1 MKALFLGIALLAI
14 GGYASRTSPEWPLAV
29 DKRKVS
35 GVK

>member
-1 MKALFLGIALLAI
+1 MKAIFLGIALAWRLRKQDA
-14 GGYASRTSPEWPLAV
+14 AV